1 MRFSL
6 TYYISIQRNANVRFE
21 MCGATSSL
29 VSGIEE
35 EREEKKKSQS
45 PHDKKFFSFHSLF
58 SFVCLCVM
66 IKNNNNIARKQK
78 LKRKT
83 LVQSLPLFTLCSFCL
98 VSLDDKS
105 CCLYVVL
112 CVVCK
117 HKLNTSNKV
126 LKRMNGFC

>member
-1 MRFSL
+1 M
-6 TYYISIQRNANVRFE
+6 Q
-21 MCGATSSL
+21 MCDLRCAEQPQLLCQHRGN
-29 VSGIEE
+29 G
-35 EREEKKKSQS
+35 REEKKSQS
-45 PHDKKFFSFHSLF
+45 PHDEKFFSFHSLF

-126 LKRMNGFC
+126 LKRMNGFVE